1 MFKDMKKQIKP
12 LKMQLQFFA
21 EEDPDPKDPP
31 ADLPKEPTDLKGGE
45 PTKVELTEEELQK
58 KIESESDRKLQ
69 RALQKKEQEWET
81 KTQEAIKQALAE
93 EKRLSKLSEKEQ
105 EEERMTKREKELQ
118 DRENELK
125 RKELKAEAI
134 TDLSNKELPTE
145 FADFLLAE
153 DAEKTLEN
161 INSFKKAFDAAV
173 NKAVKEKLRQE
184 TPDSGVGTSKGTNT
198 IAEIRNKKDKEQ
210 NKAPDLWA

>member
-1 MFKDMKKQIKP
+1 MKKPIKL
-12 LKMQLQFFA
+12 LKMNLQTFA
-21 EEDPDPKDPP
+21 DPEGTKENTKETDTTKNEEK
-31 ADLPKEPTDLKGGE
+31 TN
-45 PTKVELTEEELQK
+45 VELTEEELRK

-69 RALQKKEQEWET
+69 SALQKKEEEWEI
-81 KTQEAIKQALAE
+81 KTQEAIKNALEE

-173 NKAVKEKLRQE
+173 NKAVKEELRQ
-184 TPDSGVGTSKGTNT
+184 DSPNSGAGTSNKNIKN
-198 IAEIRNKKDKEQ
+198 IAELAKE
-210 NKAPDLWA
+210 NRII

>member
-1 MFKDMKKQIKP
+1 MKKPIKL
-12 LKMQLQFFA
+12 LKMNLQTFA
-21 EEDPDPKDPP
+21 DPNEPP
-31 ADLPKEPTDLKGGE
+31 ADPPKEPTDPRGGE
-45 PTKVELTEEELQK
+45 STKVELTGEELQK

-69 RALQKKEQEWET
+69 SALQKKEQEWET
-81 KTQEAIKQALAE
+81 KTQEAIEKALEE

-161 INSFKKAFDAAV
+161 INSFKKAFDTAV
-173 NKAVKEKLRQE
+173 NKAVKEELRQ
-184 TPDSGVGTSKGTNT
+184 DSPNSGAGTSNKNIKN
-198 IAEIRNKKDKEQ
+198 IAELAKE
-210 NKAPDLWA
+210 NRII